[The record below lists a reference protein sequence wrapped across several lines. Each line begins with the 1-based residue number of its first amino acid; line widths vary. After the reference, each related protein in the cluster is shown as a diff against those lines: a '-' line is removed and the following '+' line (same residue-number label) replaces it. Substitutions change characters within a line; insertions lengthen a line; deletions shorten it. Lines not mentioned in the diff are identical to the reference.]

1 MNIRVSAGPRAR
13 RSAFPDA
20 VRLRQ
25 PAFPR
30 HGVGSGIPAGPSR
43 SGGLCGPRSKLTTDR
58 SGNRARASPPM
69 GTATSTSL
77 PSHITEWCSRN
88 RCRSLGRRTGTP
100 GSTGTPA
107 LPFDIQR
114 VCGPDIG
121 CTFPRCGT
129 VPPFRIRRPV
139 RSARA

>member
-1 MNIRVSAGPRAR
+1 MGRFTGGRPGQAAAGSTGRSLAGETLHSVAPHPVEATVLQAADGRPAGGVGAPRPAER
-13 RSAFPDA
+13 LPAFPDA

-25 PAFPR
+25 PAPAG

-77 PSHITEWCSRN
+77 PSRITEWCGRN
-88 RCRSLGRRTGTP
+88 P
-100 GSTGTPA
+100 
-107 LPFDIQR
+107 
-114 VCGPDIG
+114 
-121 CTFPRCGT
+121 
-129 VPPFRIRRPV
+129 
-139 RSARA
+139 